1 MRHVL
6 SSDAVATGTL
16 GMGEA
21 TVIALLVALTG
32 FSPGEASS
40 FPGTAASAVDLAAIA
55 AAADHHP
62 DAAAGTQEEPAGR
75 SGGTLGAAAKA
86 WTTAPIGGIFPR
98 HSCPGTV

>member
-21 TVIALLVALTG
+21 TVITLLVALTG
-32 FSPGEASS
+32 LSPGEASS
-40 FPGTAASAVDLAAIA
+40 FPRTAASAVDLAAIA

-62 DAAAGTQEEPAGR
+62 DAATGTQEEPAGR
-75 SGGTLGAAAKA
+75 SRCTLGAAAKA

-98 HSCPGTV
+98 HSCSGTV

>member
-6 SSDAVATGTL
+6 SPDAVATGTL

-32 FSPGEASS
+32 LSPGEASS
-40 FPGTAASAVDLAAIA
+40 FPRTTASAVDLAAIA

-62 DAAAGTQEEPAGR
+62 DAATGTQEEPAGY
-75 SGGTLGAAAKA
+75 SGRALGAAAKA

>member
-32 FSPGEASS
+32 LSPGEASS

-55 AAADHHP
+55 ATADHHP
-62 DAAAGTQEEPAGR
+62 DAATGTQEEPAGC
-75 SGGTLGAAAKA
+75 SGCALGAAVKA